1 MQEYVPLKE
10 YARKNRISI
19 FNAVKLARSGKVES
33 IIKDIDGKE
42 KIFIK
47 GSAKVTKKPEV
58 KKLPTI
64 EELAKEIESLKKRV
78 AELEAKL

>member
-19 FNAVKLARSGKVES
+19 FDAVKLARSGKVES

-47 GSAKVTKKPEV
+47 GSVKVTKKPEV

-64 EELAKEIESLKKRV
+64 EELVKEIESLKKRV